1 MDGFDQDKHK
11 GQRDER
17 GIVLLG
23 FLAPHGHP
31 LEALGLADQLLGA
44 GPQLVKPLWE
54 EPRLA
59 LDIGPVRNDRRY
71 PSLTCGVAV
80 CLGVIALVG
89 DDPAWRH
96 IRTDVEQDLELP
108 AVAGFVACE
117 MKVERQALEVA
128 LDVNFGAEPAT

>member
-1 MDGFDQDKHK
+1 VDGFDQDKHK

-44 GPQLVKPLWE
+44 SPQLVKPLWE

-71 PSLTCGVAV
+71 PAFLTRLDWPRADFLIFPLKSIRYGIFGMIGAKTV
-80 CLGVIALVG
+80 C
-89 DDPAWRH
+89 
-96 IRTDVEQDLELP
+96 
-108 AVAGFVACE
+108 FSS
-117 MKVERQALEVA
+117 
-128 LDVNFGAEPAT
+128 